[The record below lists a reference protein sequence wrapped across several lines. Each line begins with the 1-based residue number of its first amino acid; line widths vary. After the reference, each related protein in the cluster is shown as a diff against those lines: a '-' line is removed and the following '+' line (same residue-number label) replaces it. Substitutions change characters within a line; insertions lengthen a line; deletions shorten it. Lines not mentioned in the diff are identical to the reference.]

1 MLLACPGE
9 RPGMLLNVKCTDSPT
24 TMTYLAQSVSSAM
37 LKNPA
42 KGIRLGEEKNPVL
55 KCVFLWRI
63 SVIGG
68 NLANIRTVLCVRDN
82 VP

>member
-1 MLLACPGE
+1 MRVGEWEMLLACPGE
-9 RPGMLLNVKCTDSPT
+9 MLLNVKCTDSPT
-24 TMTYLAQSVSSAM
+24 TTTYLAQSVSSAM

-42 KGIRLGEEKNPVL
+42 EGIRLGEGKNPVL

-68 NLANIRTVLCVRDN
+68 NLANIRTFCVLG
-82 VP
+82 